1 MPADTGKNCRCLDT
15 PFRYV
20 TTSIRVRPL
29 SSSCLDN
36 DAAIGE
42 ATAMFADMARGTADG
57 LGSNPEWQIEV
68 ADETGKPI
76 FRLGV
81 LADSLK

>member
-1 MPADTGKNCRCLDT
+1 MP
-15 PFRYV
+15 RY
-20 TTSIRVRPL
+20 TFQIRNNLYSRPAL

-42 ATAMFADMARGTADG
+42 ATAMFADMARGIADG

-81 LADSLK
+81 LAESLK